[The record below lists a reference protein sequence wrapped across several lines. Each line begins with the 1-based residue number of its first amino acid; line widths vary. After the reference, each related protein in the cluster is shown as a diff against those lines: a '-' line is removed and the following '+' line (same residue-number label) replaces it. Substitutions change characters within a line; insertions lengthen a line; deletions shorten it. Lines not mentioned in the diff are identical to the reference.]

1 MAQKQRTYA
10 VCMAELQLLLASMQS
25 ETLDID
31 ESLRQYERGQ
41 LLIAELEALLQVAEN
56 TVRQRRLA
64 SAAQEEG

>member
-10 VCMAELQLLLASMQS
+10 ACMAELQLLLASMQS

-31 ESLRQYERGQ
+31 ESLRQYKRGQ

-64 SAAQEEG
+64 SAAEEEG

>member
-64 SAAQEEG
+64 SAAEEEG